1 MTRGCIVI
9 RKELRL
15 DNFKPRENS
24 GSRSTNR
31 LILQA
36 SYAII
41 KILEFHESD
50 FTVVMDLV
58 DDMAIFFDDGK
69 RNISTYQ
76 IKTVGSKGSHYKL
89 NSLISDDVF
98 LKLYDH
104 IEQFEKRIAS
114 INLITN
120 IPISHTYKD
129 PVENKT
135 KKIVVSNTK
144 IQLNQLQPEVRLEIE
159 GNMKKNLFFIKHGL
173 SNKFTFSLWDISV
186 TSHYQITQAALLEFC
201 SNEYPYMDSK
211 TLTALHKTLF
221 EQLLNKQ
228 SYEFELTDDMEEVF
242 KHKSYSSNSFKA
254 LLYQATSIGTLTMEK
269 IQSDY
274 IHFDNLLHETKYNQA
289 LARLKT
295 KIFQHANLFE
305 RNFKIIAPEIQR
317 ALSKVK
323 TKKELFE
330 VLILQLNTKLIDEL
344 SQIEKELLLIN
355 GIEEVL
361 KRGLEDE

>member
-1 MTRGCIVI
+1 M
-9 RKELRL
+9 

-31 LILQA
+31 LNLQA

-41 KILEFHESD
+41 KILESHESD

-58 DDMAIFFDDGK
+58 DDLAIFFNEGK
-69 RNISTYQ
+69 NNINTYQ
-76 IKTVGSKGSHYKL
+76 IKTVGSKSSNYKL

-104 IEQFEKRIAS
+104 VEQFEKSINS

-120 IPISHTYKD
+120 MPISHTYKD
-129 PVENKT
+129 PIENKNKT
-135 KKIVVSNTK
+135 VIVSNTK
-144 IQLNQLQPEVRLEIE
+144 IRLNQLQPEVRMKIE
-159 GNMKKNLFFIKHGL
+159 GNMKKSSHFIKHGL
-173 SNKFTFSLWDISV
+173 SDKFTFSLWDISV

-211 TLTALHKTLF
+211 TITALHKTLY
-221 EQLLNKQ
+221 EHLLNKQ

-254 LLYQATSIGTLTMEK
+254 LLYQATSVGTLTMEK
-269 IQSDY
+269 INSDY

-289 LARLKT
+289 LVRLKT
-295 KIFQHANLFE
+295 KIFQHTNLFE
-305 RNFKIIAPEIQR
+305 RNFEIIAPEIQKT
-317 ALSKVK
+317 LSKVK

-330 VLILQLNTKLIDEL
+330 VLILQLNTELVYEL